1 MTRIYL
7 DNAATSFP
15 KPESVYAAIDRYNR
29 TLGAAA
35 GRGGHRAA
43 VEVDAVLRNCRKRAA
58 ALLGA
63 EAPEQIVFTFN
74 ATDALNIA
82 LHGLL
87 QPGDHVVTTAAEHN
101 SVLRPL
107 TALVDQ
113 SGIELTVVAVDTTGR
128 VDPAAMRDAR
138 RRASPLWA

>member
-1 MTRIYL
+1 MPRIYL

-63 EAPEQIVFTFN
+63 EAPEQIVFAFN
-74 ATDALNIA
+74 ATTGAKVR
-82 LHGLL
+82 
-87 QPGDHVVTTAAEHN
+87 Q
-101 SVLRPL
+101 
-107 TALVDQ
+107 LV
-113 SGIELTVVAVDTTGR
+113 I
-128 VDPAAMRDAR
+128 P
-138 RRASPLWA
+138 